1 MWQPRSDYLPEDKT
15 EEFKRYPTVTSDMLR
30 ARRERPRRVKMLMRD
45 FIEDSLYNPNYGYFT
60 KQAVIFSPGKP
71 FEFNRMRDE
80 PDFYKLLGERY
91 TSFEDKL
98 DEKQLD
104 ETRQLWH
111 TPTELFRPY
120 YGETIARYLVTNYK
134 LSLYPYHDL
143 LIYEMGAGNGT
154 LMLNILDYIRD
165 TDPEVYAR
173 TKFKVIEVSD
183 TLAHLQ
189 NKQLAHSLNAE
200 GHLAKVEIINQSIFD
215 WTTYVSSPCFF
226 LALEVFDNFA
236 HDCLRFDP
244 TTEVPLQGSV
254 LVDAHGDFFEFYT
267 RALDPVAARFLRVR
281 RAAATSPKHSSSSAT
296 RHLLGSSSGGV
307 RRHLRSLLPLAP
319 NLTHPEW
326 IPTRL
331 MQFFDV
337 LNEYFPAHRLVTSD
351 FRALPDAVEGVNAP
365 VVQTRYRRRMVP
377 VSTPLVSSAQVQQG
391 YFDILFPTDFGMM
404 EEMYRAI
411 TGKLTRVLT
420 HEEFVKRWAYV
431 EDTQT
436 RNGENPLLSW
446 YKNASVMITN
456 PVTDS
461 PDLTNLS
468 IMSPTK
474 KRGATKS
481 KDGGRRSSAPA
492 ARRQPKQTTR
502 KQGDLAS
509 RVTKKAGKAG
519 RAGPTG
525 RTVPNQ
531 QSTTVDSQHKQ
542 EILSKVRRLAPRVSH
557 LDPSA
562 KIKALSRLNMQ
573 IEEVLAQTT
582 GSVAWAHL
590 SERMKQSQQLVATGR
605 AALESLEK
613 ESREITKSALCYV
626 LDEGVGGPRDVVWLL
641 RDAQSEIEECEGR
654 LKESGLKLMNVEAE
668 MKKFQPQIAGLRRNV
683 EIEKVRVQELEL
695 ELRAEKEERMKLEN
709 ENEKLRQ
716 KLDLTMAESKKF
728 EDVVKI
734 LQNFKDVRVI
744 NSKSSKET
752 PPINFDLLG
761 NCEGDYGQ
769 AHARSSTTLLIF
781 LPSSK

>member
-1 MWQPRSDYLPEDKT
+1 MEFRVAIPSLSRQALQGTRGLNSLSSRRPQYICANCRRQLRGFRSSISKHGPDKRTQIIWQPRSDYMPEDKT

-30 ARRERPRRVKMLMRD
+30 SRRERPRRVKMLMRD

-80 PDFYKLLGERY
+80 PDFYRLLGERY

-98 DEKQLD
+98 DEKELD

-173 TKFKVIEVSD
+173 TKFKVIEVSN

-189 NKQLAHSLNAE
+189 NKQLSHSLNAE
-200 GHLAKVEIINQSIFD
+200 GHLAKVEIINRSIFD

-244 TTEVPLQGSV
+244 VTEVPLQGSV
-254 LVDAHGDFFEFYT
+254 LVDANGDFFEFYT
-267 RALDPVAARFLRVR
+267 RTLDPVAARFLRVR
-281 RAAATSPKHSSSSAT
+281 RAASPKYSASSN
-296 RHLLGSSSGGV
+296 LLGSSM
-307 RRHLRSLLPLAP
+307 RRHLQSLLPLAP
-319 NLTHPEW
+319 NLTRPEW

-337 LNEYFPAHRLVTSD
+337 LYEYFPAHRLVTSD

-377 VSTPLVSSAQVQQG
+377 VSTPLVQQG

-446 YKNASVMITN
+446 YKNASVMIT
-456 PVTDS
+456 V
-461 PDLTNLS
+461 
-468 IMSPTK
+468 
-474 KRGATKS
+474 
-481 KDGGRRSSAPA
+481 
-492 ARRQPKQTTR
+492 
-502 KQGDLAS
+502 
-509 RVTKKAGKAG
+509 
-519 RAGPTG
+519 
-525 RTVPNQ
+525 
-531 QSTTVDSQHKQ
+531 
-542 EILSKVRRLAPRVSH
+542 
-557 LDPSA
+557 
-562 KIKALSRLNMQ
+562 
-573 IEEVLAQTT
+573 
-582 GSVAWAHL
+582 
-590 SERMKQSQQLVATGR
+590 
-605 AALESLEK
+605 
-613 ESREITKSALCYV
+613 
-626 LDEGVGGPRDVVWLL
+626 
-641 RDAQSEIEECEGR
+641 
-654 LKESGLKLMNVEAE
+654 
-668 MKKFQPQIAGLRRNV
+668 
-683 EIEKVRVQELEL
+683 
-695 ELRAEKEERMKLEN
+695 
-709 ENEKLRQ
+709 
-716 KLDLTMAESKKF
+716 
-728 EDVVKI
+728 
-734 LQNFKDVRVI
+734 
-744 NSKSSKET
+744 
-752 PPINFDLLG
+752 
-761 NCEGDYGQ
+761 
-769 AHARSSTTLLIF
+769 
-781 LPSSK
+781 